1 MKYSIKALSLFG
13 FYTLIGIVGV
23 VSIVSYR
30 GVTLIGEQLNLVAQ
44 VDQPFA
50 TNAMLAS
57 KSIASLTT
65 DLGYLMLNSSD
76 EAIVQVELKLSHLK
90 SIFKELEA
98 QQKIANKSLAAEDAT
113 NLTELRS
120 NLDVLYLYFNDILE
134 LVKSPEKNYPAQNH
148 YYKNMEGI
156 SVQIFQLY
164 SDALEITEELQEE
177 AEQDQSQLL
186 TSGVSS
192 LNKQLSQFRQVD
204 SSVLLYLSYRQLSF
218 LNDIKLFRQA
228 YSNELKRL
236 TLLAEQIDEEDLT
249 DSIDEINTL
258 FSQYQPNI
266 ELLITINQREDWR
279 KDSYL
284 VKTALGP
291 LTNKLDNQLN
301 NLVSQLNKHTAN
313 RSIHAADI
321 QSNLLNT
328 IVIMA
333 IISLLIGIVLSRIV
347 NSSLQR
353 LNRVL
358 HHAFDSLNKGDLTM
372 RLAPDSIDEI
382 TELAVGFNEHSAS
395 LQSSLSDVQSV
406 VLRIDSISKGLE
418 INSISTDNMVL
429 RQNES
434 SAAAQENIQQLTEH
448 SNLVREHAANST
460 NSATASNHEANQGL
474 QVVKQLADNIEGLA
488 AGVLKTGQQ
497 IEEMANQSRYIEE
510 ITSAISDIASKT
522 NLLALNAAIEAARA
536 GEHGR
541 GFAVVADEVRNLSE
555 VTQESTN
562 KINGIVAKLH
572 ESVHSS
578 KKATHQNQIQVAE
591 CVAQV
596 KMTLDAFDGIVV
608 GVSKIAEFSETINKM
623 AAQQYENSQSA
634 QTKIEKIVE
643 TTDSAKES
651 SAQLKDASNELGAS
665 NSLLAA
671 HMCKFTLN

>member
-301 NLVSQLNKHTAN
+301 N
-313 RSIHAADI
+313 
-321 QSNLLNT
+321 
-328 IVIMA
+328 
-333 IISLLIGIVLSRIV
+333 
-347 NSSLQR
+347 
-353 LNRVL
+353 
-358 HHAFDSLNKGDLTM
+358 
-372 RLAPDSIDEI
+372 
-382 TELAVGFNEHSAS
+382 
-395 LQSSLSDVQSV
+395 
-406 VLRIDSISKGLE
+406 
-418 INSISTDNMVL
+418 
-429 RQNES
+429 
-434 SAAAQENIQQLTEH
+434 
-448 SNLVREHAANST
+448 
-460 NSATASNHEANQGL
+460 
-474 QVVKQLADNIEGLA
+474 
-488 AGVLKTGQQ
+488 
-497 IEEMANQSRYIEE
+497 
-510 ITSAISDIASKT
+510 T
-522 NLLALNAAIEAARA
+522 NL
-536 GEHGR
+536 
-541 GFAVVADEVRNLSE
+541 
-555 VTQESTN
+555 
-562 KINGIVAKLH
+562 IN
-572 ESVHSS
+572 
-578 KKATHQNQIQVAE
+578 
-591 CVAQV
+591 
-596 KMTLDAFDGIVV
+596 
-608 GVSKIAEFSETINKM
+608 
-623 AAQQYENSQSA
+623 
-634 QTKIEKIVE
+634 
-643 TTDSAKES
+643 
-651 SAQLKDASNELGAS
+651 
-665 NSLLAA
+665 
-671 HMCKFTLN
+671 